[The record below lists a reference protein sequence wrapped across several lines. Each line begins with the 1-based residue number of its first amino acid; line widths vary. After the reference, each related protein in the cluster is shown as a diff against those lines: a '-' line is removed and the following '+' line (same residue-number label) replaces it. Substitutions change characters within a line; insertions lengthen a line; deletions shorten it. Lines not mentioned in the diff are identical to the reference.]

1 MSAVLQTSTV
11 IEPMTE
17 EDLGEVIG
25 IERQIYEFPWTN
37 GNFLDSL
44 SSGYRCLVLRLGHR
58 LIGYAVMMLGAGE
71 AHLLNLSIDA
81 REQRHGHGTRMLQ
94 AIVGAAREYG
104 AVQLFLEVRPSN
116 DAGRLLYAKHGF
128 REIAVRPG
136 YYPARTG
143 REDALL
149 LAMDL

>member
-1 MSAVLQTSTV
+1 MSAVLQTLPV

-17 EDLGEVIG
+17 EDLGEVYE

-44 SSGYRCLVLRLGHR
+44 ASGYHCVVLRLGRR
-58 LIGYAVMMLGAGE
+58 LIGYAVMMLGAEE
-71 AHLLNLSIDA
+71 AHLLNLSVDA
-81 REQRHGHGTRMLQ
+81 REQRRGHGTRILQ
-94 AIVGAAREYG
+94 ALVSAAREYG
-104 AVQLFLEVRPSN
+104 ARQLFLEVRPSN
-116 DAGRLLYAKHGF
+116 SAGRSLYAKHGF
-128 REIAVRPG
+128 REIAVRRG

-149 LAMDL
+149 LAIDL